1 MFERKI
7 IILKYLQN
15 FSAKSDFGVHHIFFN
30 INRCKAF
37 LTCNTGNC
45 MLRFTAC
52 AFYNP
57 CAQIIRLICVAD
69 IDRNALFT
77 YRENSIF
84 MQYRCA
90 HVRKLTQFLICN
102 CFNRFRILD
111 NSRICH
117 KETGNICPVLIYIR
131 MDSLCHDRACDI
143 RTASGESCH
152 HTIILSPIET
162 RHNGI
167 FNIFQS

>member
-15 FSAKSDFGVHHIFFN
+15 FSAKSDFGIHHIFFN

-37 LTCNTGNC
+37 LACNTCNRVLWLT
-45 MLRFTAC
+45 TC

-57 CAQIIRLICVAD
+57 CTLIIRFVGIAD
-69 IDRNALFT
+69 IDWNTLFT
-77 YRENSIF
+77 YREDSIF

-102 CFNRFRILD
+102 CFDRFRILD

-117 KETGNICPVLIYIR
+117 KKTGNICPVLIYIR
-131 MDSLCHDRACDI
+131 MDSLCHDRTRNI

-152 HTIILSPIET
+152 HTIILSPVET

-167 FNIFQS
+167 LDIFQS